1 MVGIKEIAKR
11 AGVSISTVS
20 YALNG
25 SHKIPEAT
33 RERIKQIADAC
44 GYIPN
49 RAARTLRNQTTRT
62 IGVFLQ
68 NYGGQFYSEMIKG
81 MNTMLAGAQ
90 FDLIICCGSRSHHFI
105 PERMIDGA
113 IILDSSF
120 QTEEILDNAKRG
132 CKMVVL
138 DRVLEHKNISQ
149 VLLDNRNGVHLGL
162 EHLRQSP
169 SSSNLYIVTG
179 PEENYDS
186 CERLAAA
193 QSILAPRSQD
203 ANVTIIKG
211 DFSRLSGQK
220 AAKQIEKE
228 YNGQPLSVF
237 ALNDEMALGIYEYF
251 QEKEPK
257 VGKDISVIGF
267 DNDWICNYLSP
278 ALTSVNYSKYEWG
291 YAAAESMIHLINDGE
306 SEKKIIPTGLKIRES
321 VYLFS

>member
-33 RERIKQIADAC
+33 RERIKQIADEC

-81 MNTMLAGAQ
+81 MNTMLADAQ

-120 QTEEILDNAKRG
+120 QTEEILDYAKRG

-138 DRVLEHKNISQ
+138 DRVLQHKNISQ
-149 VLLDNRNGVHLGL
+149 VLLDNRNGVLRGL

-186 CERLAAA
+186 NERIAAA
-193 QSILAPRSQD
+193 QSILAND
-203 ANVTIIKG
+203 KKVNVTTIKG

-228 YNGQPLSVF
+228 YKGQPLSVF
-237 ALNDEMALGIYEYF
+237 ALNDEMALGVYEYF

-257 VGKDISVIGF
+257 MGKDISVIGF

-278 ALTSVNYSKYEWG
+278 TLTSVNYSKYEWG
-291 YAAAESMIHLINDGE
+291 YAAAESMIHLINEGE
-306 SEKKIIPTGLKIRES
+306 SEKKSIPTDLKIRES
-321 VYLFS
+321 VYLP